1 MALENVRVEDFIEY
15 FLFPE
20 INGSLQDDETEAL
33 NDIQQKIDEISKSF
47 IKNYIWHKDPFN
59 LKIRNQNSCLLNNNN
74 GKFLC
79 ESLGMTHIL

>member
-47 IKNYIWHKDPFN
+47 IKNYIWHKDPFS

-79 ESLGMTHIL
+79 ES